1 MQRGMAANADPG
13 PQTTAYA
20 EGRDD
25 QLPPDW
31 HSAIEKAA
39 GSAFLKDA
47 LGERLH
53 FVLLALKR
61 AEYRRFAAEV
71 TALERA
77 LYGEV
82 V

>member
-1 MQRGMAANADPG
+1 
-13 PQTTAYA
+13 
-20 EGRDD
+20 
-25 QLPPDW
+25 LPPDW
-31 HSAIEKAA
+31 RSAIETAA
-39 GSAFLKDA
+39 RSTFLKEA

-53 FVLLALKR
+53 HVLLALKH

-71 TALERA
+71 TALERT